1 MKNSCRHSG
10 RYLIDS
16 DLENPVTVPFSS
28 VPALSEPVLVHDIR
42 PTLEDVRLR
51 QLIEFF
57 GINCKYMGTPD
68 LRTELDRASDH
79 SLCILAS
86 ANTIH
91 DWSQDSAEPVAT
103 TLGRLLQKAS
113 LLFLYGFEPEMPST
127 SVAAALTNGAT
138 TAVRRFTRRDL
149 RYDVSSSHPEITK
162 EFSGLSFAGVR
173 SSTDSAFVWQ
183 ANLSGIAPLV
193 SIEGMPLWLLAERN
207 GCKVF
212 LLACSAIAD
221 IHEQVDGNVD
231 VTKYF
236 SRLVPAMMFLKSAF
250 KGQCWYS
257 KNRFANFIIDDPT
270 LKRSYG
276 YLNYRELVSRMDEA
290 NFASTIAFIPW
301 NHRRTDNEVTQ
312 LFRQRP
318 DRLSLC
324 VHGCDHTTAEFS
336 ARDQGVLNARVQLA
350 TARMNSLQHHTGIS
364 YSKTMVFPQGRFSI
378 AALKALK
385 ANNYHAAV
393 NSSASPSCPGTT
405 GFLTLAD
412 FLEPAITSYGGFPLF
427 VRRYPGETEQ
437 FAFDLFLG
445 KPLLIVEHHGYLKD
459 GGARLAEFISRLNSF
474 KNLQWSTLDEIV
486 ATSYLEREMSREVVA
501 CRVYTNRNFIKNDA
515 ERERKFIMTKFEPGD
530 IPVRKVLVNG
540 ESTEFTVH
548 DDVLQFT
555 TNIPALSHIV
565 VKIAYRNELPR
576 VQPAQGLAT
585 RTQVWTRRTLSEFR
599 AMSSAAATRW
609 FQVPGP
615 SNPG

>member
-1 MKNSCRHSG
+1 
-10 RYLIDS
+10 
-16 DLENPVTVPFSS
+16 VTVPFSS
-28 VPALSEPVLVHDIR
+28 VPALSEAVLVHDIR

-51 QLIEFF
+51 RLIEFC
-57 GINCKYMGTPD
+57 GINCRTIGTSD
-68 LRTELDRASDH
+68 LCTELDRASAH

-91 DWSQDSAEPVAT
+91 DWSQEPAGQVAT
-103 TLGRLLQKAS
+103 ILGHLLQKACS
-113 LLFLYGFEPEMPST
+113 LFLYGFEPEMPST
-127 SVAAALTNGAT
+127 SVAATLTNGAT
-138 TAVRRFTRRDL
+138 TAVRRCTRRDL

-173 SSTDSAFVWQ
+173 NSTDSAFVCQ
-183 ANLSGIAPLV
+183 ANLSGMAPLV

-236 SRLVPAMMFLKSAF
+236 SRLLPAMMFLKSAF
-250 KGQCWYS
+250 KGRCWYG

-270 LKRSYG
+270 LKPSYG

-336 ARDQGVLNARVQLA
+336 TADQGLLNSKVQLA
-350 TARMNSLQHHTGIS
+350 TARMDRLQHQTGIA

-378 AALKALK
+378 AGLKALK
-385 ANNYHAAV
+385 ANNYLAAV
-393 NSSASPSCPGTT
+393 NSSASPSSPGTT
-405 GFLTLAD
+405 ESLTLAD
-412 FLEPAITSYGGFPLF
+412 FLEPAITSYRGFPLF

-459 GGARLAEFISRLNSF
+459 GGARLAQFISRLNSF
-474 KNLQWSTLDEIV
+474 KDLQWSSLDEIMMR
-486 ATSYLEREMSREVVA
+486 SYLKREISREAVA
-501 CRVYTNRNFIKNDA
+501 CRVYTNRNVIRNDA
-515 ERERKFIMTKFEPGD
+515 ERERKFIFTKFEPGETS
-530 IPVRKVLVNG
+530 VQNVLVNG

-548 DDVLQFT
+548 DDLLQFT
-555 TNIPALSHIV
+555 TRIPALSHIV
-565 VKIAYRNELPR
+565 VKIIYKNELPR

-599 AMSSAAATRW
+599 ANVLCRGDALVSGARAIQSRLAGRIATDRIKPDDLSC
-609 FQVPGP
+609 Q
-615 SNPG
+615 